1 MSPAQLST
9 EERPSLYEFMPYGAP
24 ELLESRQRNMSRA
37 LALTCALALAVGA
50 AAVAVMPTIR
60 VDERVIH
67 SPSVTP
73 QDFVLPPPLIETPPP
88 LANDKIAPPPPPEEF
103 AKVDAVKDELA
114 PPPPP
119 DVPAS
124 QSSGAT
130 GESGSLSGPG
140 TVAQPGVN
148 YDILP
153 KRGEYVPVD
162 QEPMV
167 VKEVKPDYPDMARSA
182 YVEGLVT
189 VHVLV
194 GKEGRVLDVSL
205 DRTFQ
210 VPMLNAAALEA
221 SRKWVFTPAM
231 VNGKPVAF
239 WTVIPFRF
247 TLH

>member
-1 MSPAQLST
+1 MRSAVT
-9 EERPSLYEFMPYGAP
+9 LYEFMPYGAP

-37 LALTCALALAVGA
+37 LALTSAMALAIGA
-50 AAVAVMPTIR
+50 IAVAIAPTIR
-60 VDERVIH
+60 VEDRPRLH
-67 SPSVTP
+67 SRISYVPE
-73 QDFVLPPPLIETPPP
+73 QYVLPPPLKPQAP
-88 LANDKIAPPPPPEEF
+88 LADHTKIKPAPPDIATVEP
-103 AKVDAVKDELA
+103 VRDDLA
-114 PPPPP
+114 PPPPDAP
-119 DVPAS
+119 TSS
-124 QSSGAT
+124 QSSAIT
-130 GESGSLSGPG
+130 GETGSSTGPG
-140 TVAQPGVN
+140 TMVQPGTGIEV
-148 YDILP
+148 LP
-153 KRGEYVPVD
+153 KIGEWFPVD
-162 QEPMV
+162 QEPV
-167 VKEVKPDYPDMARSA
+167 VVREVKPEYPDIARSA

-205 DRTFQ
+205 DKTFQ